1 MGELRT
7 SVSLKGIHQLLLSR
21 TCVVKIRNTMLFVVL
36 IFQATCVTNEAV
48 QDSTEWLPAAPV
60 ARGRDEATMSINA
73 TRRKIFLITP
83 SMTKSQGIITTDGP
97 TRTKGVNRTVLLPE
111 VRTLLHD
118 VKPNASLEPT
128 TATMDNNK
136 TLNLCFSQNGN
147 QSERRNH
154 SKLNCDGNN
163 EENNVFEIVAS
174 YMTYTIA
181 VSINRYFLPVIVTV
195 GVCGN
200 FISMC
205 VMLQRQNRHT
215 SFSVYLG
222 CLAVSDNCVLF
233 AAGYYWVAYELQER
247 MFHDVE
253 CKILIWML
261 DTFQQ
266 NGVLLILSVTL
277 DRLVAVRYP
286 LKAAAW
292 CRARRAKI
300 GSASAFVAVSLY
312 SAPHLL
318 FNYADKQLVCM
329 LCSFDNILCVIHLW
343 VTAFLAFAIPFVL
356 LLSMNV
362 FIIRSV
368 RTAMKYQ
375 TKFSMDSGGDTTT
388 STTDQSDD
396 HDTRRQSVASAS
408 PSGQGE
414 WRGQNQQ
421 VSSKDRNLIA
431 MLLLVSF
438 MFLLLNAPRF
448 IRIII
453 AATVHFE
460 PTPERMAMTALA
472 WHITNKLYFA
482 NNACNF
488 FLYCL
493 SGSKFRRD
501 FKALITENVCWCSCR
516 KPTGSG

>member
-1 MGELRT
+1 MSSNRMCLTNTR
-7 SVSLKGIHQLLLSR
+7 K
-21 TCVVKIRNTMLFVVL
+21 TMLFIVVISL
-36 IFQATCVTNEAV
+36 ATFVPSEAG
-48 QDSTEWLPAAPV
+48 QNATELLPTTPI
-60 ARGRDEATMSINA
+60 ARGSDETTATINA
-73 TRRKIFLITP
+73 TTSETSLTIP
-83 SMTKSQGIITTDGP
+83 SVTKPREIIATTEE
-97 TRTKGVNRTVLLPE
+97 VNRTLLLPE
-111 VRTLLHD
+111 VRTSLQDITTIAL
-118 VKPNASLEPT
+118 LEPT
-128 TATMDNNK
+128 TAPVEDNETTNP
-136 TLNLCFSQNGN
+136 CFSQNSN
-147 QSERRNH
+147 QSE
-154 SKLNCDGNN
+154 LNCDGNN
-163 EENNVFEIVAS
+163 EEEKNVFEIVAS

-181 VSINRYFLPVIVTV
+181 VSINRYVLPVIVTV

-200 FISMC
+200 LISMC
-205 VMLQRQNRHT
+205 VMFQRQNRHT

-233 AAGYYWVAYELQER
+233 AAGYFWVVYELQER

-300 GSASAFVAVSLY
+300 VSASAFAVVSLY

-318 FNYADKQLVCM
+318 FNYADKQYVCL
-329 LCSFDNILCVIHLW
+329 LCSYDNIVCVVHLW
-343 VTAFLAFAIPFVL
+343 VTAFLAFAVPFVL

-362 FIIRSV
+362 VIICSV

-375 TKFSMDSGGDTTT
+375 STFSMDGGDTTT

-396 HDTRRQSVASAS
+396 NDTRRQSVASAS
-408 PSGQGE
+408 PSGQE
-414 WRGQNQQ
+414 ERRGQNQQ

-448 IRIII
+448 MRIII

-460 PTPERMAMTALA
+460 PTPRRMAMTALA
-472 WHITNKLYFA
+472 WHITNKLYFT

-488 FLYCL
+488 FLYCV

-501 FKALITENVCWCSCR
+501 FKALISENVCWCSCR
-516 KPTGSG
+516 KPTGGD

>member
-1 MGELRT
+1 
-7 SVSLKGIHQLLLSR
+7 
-21 TCVVKIRNTMLFVVL
+21 
-36 IFQATCVTNEAV
+36 
-48 QDSTEWLPAAPV
+48 
-60 ARGRDEATMSINA
+60 
-73 TRRKIFLITP
+73 
-83 SMTKSQGIITTDGP
+83 
-97 TRTKGVNRTVLLPE
+97 
-111 VRTLLHD
+111 
-118 VKPNASLEPT
+118 
-128 TATMDNNK
+128 
-136 TLNLCFSQNGN
+136 
-147 QSERRNH
+147 
-154 SKLNCDGNN
+154 
-163 EENNVFEIVAS
+163 
-174 YMTYTIA
+174 
-181 VSINRYFLPVIVTV
+181 
-195 GVCGN
+195 
-200 FISMC
+200 
-205 VMLQRQNRHT
+205 MLQRQNRHT

-292 CRARRAKI
+292 CRARRAKMV
-300 GSASAFVAVSLY
+300 SASAFALVSLY

-318 FNYADKQLVCM
+318 FNHADKEYVCL
-329 LCSFDNILCVIHLW
+329 LCSYDNIVCVIHLW

-375 TKFSMDSGGDTTT
+375 TQFSMDSGGDTTT

-414 WRGQNQQ
+414 RRGQNQQ

-472 WHITNKLYFA
+472 WHITNKLYFT